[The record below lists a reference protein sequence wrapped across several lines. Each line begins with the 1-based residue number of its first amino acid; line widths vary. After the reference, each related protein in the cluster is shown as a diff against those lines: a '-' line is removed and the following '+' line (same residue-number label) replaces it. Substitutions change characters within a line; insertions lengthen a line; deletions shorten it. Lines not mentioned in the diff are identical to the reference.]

1 MGWLPDPPAVLIA
14 LESLRNTFLVPL
26 QSESTEEASD
36 NARGDVKQSTSPQNE
51 KSSAN
56 KEVSKEQVR
65 VFACD
70 CLVPCL

>member
-1 MGWLPDPPAVLIA
+1 MSDPPVVLIA
-14 LESLRNTFLVPL
+14 LESLRNTFLILL

-36 NARGDVKQSTSPQNE
+36 NVRGDVKQSTSPQN
-51 KSSAN
+51 
-56 KEVSKEQVR
+56 EVSKEQVR